1 MYIYGYL
8 RASTKEQDALRAMGA
23 LQQFAKDNNFD
34 IKYTFQENVSGATL
48 DRPKLFEMLD
58 ILQPGDVILIEQ
70 VDRITRLNSDDWFKL
85 KNIISSKG
93 LNIVSID
100 IPMSYQALKN
110 NGDEFTNRMVHALN
124 NMLLDVLAATAR
136 KDYEDRRRRQA
147 EGIKKAQAKGK
158 FLGKR
163 VNMDLRRK
171 IQALIKDNYTQRD
184 ITRMLKCNQHT
195 VVKARRAMLEEQK

>member
-23 LQQFAKDNNFD
+23 LQQFAKDNNFE
-34 IKYTFQENVSGATL
+34 IKYTFKENVSGATL
-48 DRPKLFEMLD
+48 YRPKLFEMLD

-163 VNMDLRRK
+163 VDLAMRKK
-171 IQALIKDNYTQRD
+171 IQALLKDNCTQRE
-184 ITRMLKCNQHT
+184 IIKLLNCHPQTI
-195 VVKARRAMLEEQK
+195 VKARRAMFEEQI